1 MSIAHDHYGRN
12 VVISGAGAAN
22 GIGFATARYL
32 AERGA
37 TIFLTS
43 LSDRV
48 LQRVGEL
55 QARGFSA
62 YGATCDLT
70 NEADVQRLTN
80 EIMAVMPRVD
90 ALVNNAGMTSVTDSS
105 AAAESA
111 GVGEISFE
119 SWRAALARNLDS
131 AFLLTKN
138 LLPALTSHNTGRIVM
153 VASVTGPV
161 MAMAHEAPY
170 AAAKAGLVGLARSI
184 ALDFAPTGLTCNTV
198 SPGWIASDSQTELE
212 ITAGKAVPMG
222 RSGTVF
228 EVASAISWL
237 CHRDAS
243 YITGHNLVIDGGNSI
258 QEMRNN

>member
-1 MSIAHDHYGRN
+1 MSIACEHQDRN
-12 VVISGAGAAN
+12 VVISGAGAVN

-37 TIFLTS
+37 TVFLTA

-62 YGATCDLT
+62 YAATCDLT

-161 MAMAHEAPY
+161 MAMPHEAAY

-184 ALDFAPTGLTCNTV
+184 ALDFAPMGLTCNAV
-198 SPGWIASDSQTELE
+198 SPGWIASDSQTEIE
-212 ITAGKAVPMG
+212 ISAGHAVPMG
-222 RSGTVF
+222 RSGTVA

-237 CHRDAS
+237 CHPHAS
-243 YITGHNLVIDGGNSI
+243 YITGQNLVIDGGNSI
-258 QEMRNN
+258 QEVRNF